1 MHILIAILLLSLIMF
16 TFFLLYRRIPS
27 YKGAGIALF
36 REKDGKYELF
46 LGLRKYNPGK
56 NKWSIPG
63 GGYESYDN
71 SLDVTAK
78 REFTEE
84 LSLDFN
90 KLDASFVNEVKII
103 LPKYKWSTFCY
114 VLNKDI
120 RLSQNIHEF
129 SALKFI
135 PVENLENL
143 DLNLFVRTEVS
154 KFLKAKSK

>member
-1 MHILIAILLLSLIMF
+1 MLLFLVLFISSLISL
-16 TFFLLYRRIPS
+16 TLFLFYRRIPC

-36 REKDGKYELF
+36 RVKNGKYELL

-71 SLDVTAK
+71 SLEATAK
-78 REFTEE
+78 REFSEE

-90 KLDASFVNEVKII
+90 KLDTKYVNEVKIC

-114 VLNKDI
+114 VFNQDI
-120 RLSQNIHEF
+120 VLSHNIHEF

-135 PVENLENL
+135 PV
-143 DLNLFVRTEVS
+143 DY
-154 KFLKAKSK
+154 